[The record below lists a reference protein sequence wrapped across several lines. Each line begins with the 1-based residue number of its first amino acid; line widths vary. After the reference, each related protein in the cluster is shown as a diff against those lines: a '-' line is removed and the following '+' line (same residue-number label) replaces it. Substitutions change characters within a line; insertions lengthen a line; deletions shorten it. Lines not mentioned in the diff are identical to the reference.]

1 MAIVDELV
9 SILGYEIKGEANLK
23 RFENQLNHSAKRVET
38 LTKRIAAYGAAADRA
53 FELSRKMAI
62 PSALAVL
69 YSKRIK
75 DASLQ
80 TEGWAQGFKAVT
92 GSVAG
97 ANDELA
103 FAEERADR
111 YGANLVKV
119 TQNWL
124 KFRAATNGTE
134 LSDQAREIFE
144 TFTAVSVTLGQTPD
158 QLDGALKAVEQM
170 VSKGKVQAEELRGQ
184 LGERVYGAFLKA
196 AESMG
201 ITTAELDKM
210 LEQGQVVASDLLPK
224 LAKQLQE
231 DYSINLG
238 DRIDTDIATFARLEN
253 SLFKLRVA
261 IGRSGFIDFL
271 ASMAEE
277 LTKLIR
283 IVSEANPMM
292 LKFAGTFILLTAAA
306 APLLWIFGA
315 MAKSIQTILKL
326 GLAFRGLA
334 GAIGAIAI
342 AKSGGKLIKFLSF
355 FRKHKE
361 VITALKVLR
370 FAFLALSAPIW
381 GTVAAIAAIGL
392 GLNDLW
398 HFMRGGESVIGSFV
412 DWFKKTNFS
421 ELGESIGGGIVE
433 GIESFT
439 ANIDATVQKVTDTMV
454 ATLTN
459 PEFYKAGAEIAWAL
473 LKGIRDVAKALAKAV
488 FDLVV
493 GIFFGIVDKIAG
505 FDVREAGIRLAANIL
520 NAIADGWASLKERA
534 VGVFSS
540 ISDWLLDVPFFQM
553 GVDAMSNMFD
563 GMKSIGGR
571 IKAWFADLLPEWA
584 SDYFKT
590 DSGFATQN
598 QNLSGNLEKVDG
610 RKGLATG
617 SIANISNR
625 ASQKIS
631 NEIKIEQNVS
641 QPTQAPGQL
650 AKATGAALSKVMPE
664 RAQLNIEATQP

>member
-9 SILGYEIKGEANLK
+9 AILGYEIKGEANLK
-23 RFENQLNHSAKRVET
+23 RFEDRLNQSAKKVET
-38 LTKRIAAYGAAADRA
+38 MTKRIVGFGVAADRA
-53 FELSRKMAI
+53 FDLSRKMAI
-62 PSALAVL
+62 PSGLALL
-69 YSKRIK
+69 YTKRIK
-75 DASLQ
+75 DATLQ

-97 ANDELA
+97 ANNELA

-111 YGANLVKV
+111 YGANLVRV

-134 LSDQAREIFE
+134 MQDQAREIFE

-210 LEQGQVVASDLLPK
+210 LERGEVVASDLLPK

-231 DYSINLG
+231 DYNINLG

-271 ASMAEE
+271 ADLAEG
-277 LTKLIR
+277 LTKLVRRLADAPPWVQRLIAAL
-283 IVSEANPMM
+283 ITLVAVS
-292 LKFAGTFILLTAAA
+292 

-315 MAKSIQTILKL
+315 IAKSISLILK
-326 GLAFRGLA
+326 AVMAMRALA
-334 GAIGAIAI
+334 GAIGLVSAA
-342 AKSGGKLIKFLSF
+342 AGGKKLVGFLSV
-355 FRKHKE
+355 FRKNKGL
-361 VITALKVLR
+361 ISALKLLR
-370 FAFLALSAPIW
+370 FGFVALSAPIW
-381 GTVAAIAAIGL
+381 ATVAAVAAIGL
-392 GLNDLW
+392 GLEDLYQY
-398 HFMRGGESVIGSFV
+398 MKGGESVIGAFV
-412 DWFKKTNFS
+412 AWFKRTNFS
-421 ELGESIGGGIVE
+421 ELGENIGGGIVE

-439 ANIDATVQKVTDTMV
+439 ANIDATVQRLTDGIV
-454 ATLTN
+454 ELLTN
-459 PEFYKAGAEIAWAL
+459 PEFYKAGAKIGWAL

-505 FDVREAGIRLAANIL
+505 FDVREAGMRLAVNIM
-520 NAIADGWASLKERA
+520 NAIAEGWTSLKERA

-540 ISDWLLDVPFFQM
+540 IGDWFMDIPFFEM
-553 GVDAMSNMFD
+553 GVDAMGRLFN
-563 GMKSIGGR
+563 GMKSIGGK

-584 SDYFKT
+584 GDYFNS
-590 DSGFATQN
+590 DSGFATQQDN
-598 QNLSGNLEKVDG
+598 FTGNLNKIDG
-610 RKGLATG
+610 QKGLATG
-617 SIANISNR
+617 SVSNINNR

-631 NEIKIEQNVS
+631 NEIKIEQNVTT
-641 QPTQAPGQL
+641 PTKAPGQL

-664 RAQLNIEATQP
+664 RAQLQIEATQP